1 MSSNSHKLALNLDSI
16 GLTASLICAVHC
28 ALFPLFLLALTFYG
42 MNFVAGPLLE
52 YSLIIFSVL
61 IGFFTFSH
69 GYRNH
74 HRSLVPIGIF
84 LTGLLIIIL
93 SHSFFHESSHGGSF
107 SPEYVISP
115 IGAILIGTG
124 HFLNRK
130 YSKQVSAKSCCK

>member
-1 MSSNSHKLALNLDSI
+1 MSSNSHKLALKLDSI

-28 ALFPLFLLALTFYG
+28 ALFPFLLLLLTFYG

-61 IGFFTFSH
+61 VGLYTFSH

-74 HRSLVPIGIF
+74 HRSFVPLIVF
-84 LTGLLIIIL
+84 LSGLIIIIL
-93 SHSFFHESSHGGSF
+93 SHSIFHETSHGEGF

-115 IGAILIGTG
+115 IGAIFIGTG

-130 YSKQVSAKSCCK
+130 YTKEVSGKSCCK